1 MMRVELLKDARI
13 KHKAG
18 EIVEVS
24 PEEYNFLV
32 SVKAAVPVVEEKP
45 KRGTKRLRYLPCSI
59 PTTPK
64 RPESSS
70 DSSSSISF
78 PVPLCAI

>member
-24 PEEYNFLV
+24 PEEFNFLV
-32 SVKAAVPVVEEKP
+32 SVGAAKSVETEKP
-45 KRGTKRLRYLPCSI
+45 KKGTRK
-59 PTTPK
+59 K
-64 RPESSS
+64 
-70 DSSSSISF
+70 
-78 PVPLCAI
+78 